1 MAITNYTDLQS
12 TIADYLART
21 DLTSQIPLFIQLAE
35 NRLRRDLRIR
45 PMLKVVTTLTTASD
59 PTVALPS
66 DFLEM
71 RDLHIE
77 SSPIQTLVY
86 QNPSNFYRNTKASTA
101 DSGAP
106 KFYTV
111 MGSEFQFAPIPDSA
125 YTLKMVYYAAPTY
138 LGTSNS
144 SNVFLANS
152 PDLLLYASLGEAE
165 PYLMND
171 ARIATWAQLYDRGLN
186 SLTVSDS
193 AGENP
198 SAPMVI
204 SLATR

>member
-1 MAITNYTDLQS
+1 
-12 TIADYLART
+12 
-21 DLTSQIPLFIQLAE
+21 
-35 NRLRRDLRIR
+35 
-45 PMLKVVTTLTTASD
+45 
-59 PTVALPS
+59 
-66 DFLEM
+66 
-71 RDLHIE
+71 
-77 SSPIQTLVY
+77 
-86 QNPSNFYRNTKASTA
+86 
-101 DSGAP
+101 
-106 KFYTV
+106 

-125 YTLKMVYYAAPTY
+125 YTLKMVYYAAPSY
-138 LGTSNS
+138 LSATVT

-171 ARIATWAQLYDRGLN
+171 ARVQTWATLYDRGLN